1 MLNVIKQQQ
10 NAFTVTVKN
19 LILFVKD
26 MEVCKMA
33 KLILKEDEK
42 QKASEFLDAIKGLDE
57 STKSY
62 LHGFLLGVTF
72 GQSIKK

>member
-1 MLNVIKQQQ
+1 MTKLVLNE
-10 NAFTVTVKN
+10 N
-19 LILFVKD
+19 
-26 MEVCKMA
+26 
-33 KLILKEDEK
+33 EK

-62 LHGFLLGVTF
+62 LQGFLIGVVF